1 MDSLAVYE
9 MSSEI
14 APFLLCL
21 LAATADLRDMEQD
34 GVSSERIR
42 EETVRG
48 AKSVRVFSFLIT
60 DHSLAWT
67 LRLVDKERVGPIR
80 VPLISKVHFV
90 ATLTMSTGKLRAM
103 LFSYL
108 ALRPPSTAVNAK

>member
-1 MDSLAVYE
+1 MGSLAVYE

-14 APFLLCL
+14 ALFLLYL

-34 GVSSERIR
+34 GVSSEKRL
-42 EETVRG
+42 
-48 AKSVRVFSFLIT
+48 VFSFLIT
-60 DHSLAWT
+60 DQPLAWA
-67 LRLVDKERVGPIR
+67 LRLIDKESVGPIR
-80 VPLISKVHFV
+80 VPLISKAHFV
-90 ATLTMSTGKLRAM
+90 ATLTMSTGTLRAT